1 MFIAASERGHV
12 QAFDIALNPVRLQ
25 TSLEE
30 TSLPDLTT
38 STVLDT
44 TQYFTPQ
51 MSLADAK
58 FCHRADSTDNGLH
71 CSMTHMATNYLALRY
86 HVRTFRV
93 YAREL
98 DCGIRR

>member
-12 QAFDIALNPVRLQ
+12 QAFDIALNPVRLH

-30 TSLPDLTT
+30 TSAAPDAT
-38 STVLDT
+38 SAVLDT

-58 FCHRADSTDNGLH
+58 FCQRSDNTDDALH
-71 CSMTHMATNYLALRY
+71 CGMTHMASNYLALRY
-86 HVRTFRV
+86 HVS
-93 YAREL
+93 A
-98 DCGIRR
+98 IQS

>member
-1 MFIAASERGHV
+1 MARDSAFRAMFVVASERGHV

-30 TSLPDLTT
+30 TSLSDAT
-38 STVLDT
+38 SVVLDT

-58 FCHRADSTDNGLH
+58 FCHRTDSADDDLH

-86 HVRTFRV
+86 HVSAVVVSF
-93 YAREL
+93 
-98 DCGIRR
+98 

>member
-1 MFIAASERGHV
+1 MALGSAFRAMIVVASERGHV

-30 TSLPDLTT
+30 PLPSDVD
-38 STVLDT
+38 SGVLDT

-58 FCHRADSTDNGLH
+58 FCHRTDSADDDLH

-86 HVRTFRV
+86 HVSAV
-93 YAREL
+93 VVS
-98 DCGIRR
+98 I

>member
-30 TSLPDLTT
+30 TSPPDLN
-38 STVLDT
+38 SAAVLDT

-58 FCHRADSTDNGLH
+58 FCQRADSADDSLH
-71 CSMTHMATNYLALRY
+71 CSMTHMASNYLALRY
-86 HVRTFRV
+86 HVSAFQ
-93 YAREL
+93 
-98 DCGIRR
+98 

>member
-30 TSLPDLTT
+30 TPDAT
-38 STVLDT
+38 SAADVLDT

-58 FCHRADSTDNGLH
+58 FCQRADNADDGLN
-71 CSMTHMATNYLALRY
+71 CGMTHMASNYLALRY
-86 HVRTFRV
+86 HVSAFQ
-93 YAREL
+93 
-98 DCGIRR
+98 

>member
-30 TSLPDLTT
+30 TSAAPDAT
-38 STVLDT
+38 SAVLDT

-58 FCHRADSTDNGLH
+58 FCQRADNTDDGLH
-71 CSMTHMATNYLALRY
+71 CGMTHMASNYLALRY
-86 HVRTFRV
+86 HVSAFK
-93 YAREL
+93 
-98 DCGIRR
+98 

>member
-30 TSLPDLTT
+30 TSSLMPDL
-38 STVLDT
+38 SSAVLDT

-51 MSLADAK
+51 MSLADGK
-58 FCHRADSTDNGLH
+58 FCQRADSADDSLH
-71 CSMTHMATNYLALRY
+71 CSMTHMASNYLALRY
-86 HVRTFRV
+86 HVSAFQ
-93 YAREL
+93 
-98 DCGIRR
+98 